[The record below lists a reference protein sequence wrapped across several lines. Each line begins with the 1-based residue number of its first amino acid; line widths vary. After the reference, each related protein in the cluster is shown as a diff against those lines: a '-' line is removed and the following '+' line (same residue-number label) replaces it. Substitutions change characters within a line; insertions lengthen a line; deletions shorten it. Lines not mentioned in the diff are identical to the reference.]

1 MSILSEF
8 EKIINQNKNYLYLW
22 LKYFLDE
29 VPKNDIL
36 VNQSFIE
43 DDSKIIEAK
52 DLINILENYMKQ
64 EKKEKTKEKEN
75 INILIQNYFD
85 KILNY
90 LQNKNDCLSNFMSP
104 FWKIYYFLKK
114 AQMLCLNMK
123 K

>member
-8 EKIINQNKNYLYLW
+8 EKIINQNKNYLYLR

-36 VNQSFIE
+36 VNQSLIE

-64 EKKEKTKEKEN
+64 EKIEN
-75 INILIQNYFD
+75 TNKNENLKILIQNYFD

-104 FWKIYYFLKK
+104 F
-114 AQMLCLNMK
+114 
-123 K
+123 